1 MQLIKTVIAD
11 DQRIFLEG
19 LKTVLQ
25 QNADFR
31 FDILASVHNG
41 RELLRTLKKTKA
53 ELLILELNLPGV
65 DGIEIIKQIKKERL
79 PIRVLALTAYDD
91 SKIIKSAFKAGANA
105 YLLKN
110 QHIEELFVA
119 VREIQEGNNFLG
131 EGVALNSSNGKASK
145 TSTLRQNHFF
155 EDSFIKKHHLT
166 KRELEILSHI
176 TQALSNKEIAKILFI
191 SDQTVSVHRKN
202 IMRKLGVSNTAGL
215 IKAAYDH
222 SLV

>member
-11 DQRIFLEG
+11 DQRIFIEG

-25 QNADFR
+25 QHNEFK
-31 FDILASVHNG
+31 FDILASVYSG
-41 RELLRTLKKTKA
+41 REILRTLKKTKA
-53 ELLILELNLPGV
+53 ELLILELNLPGI
-65 DGIEIIKQIKKERL
+65 DGIDIIEQIQKERL
-79 PIRVLALTAYDD
+79 SVRILALTSYDD
-91 SKIIKSAFKAGANA
+91 PKIVKSAFKAGTNA

-110 QHIEELFVA
+110 QKIDELFVA
-119 VREIQEGNNFLG
+119 IREIQKGNNYFG
-131 EGVALNSSNGKASK
+131 EGVTINRPNGVHTKAFSIQ
-145 TSTLRQNHFF
+145 QNHFF

-166 KRELEILSHI
+166 KRELEILALI

>member
-25 QNADFR
+25 QDTDLR

-53 ELLILELNLPGV
+53 ELLILELNLPGI

-91 SKIIKSAFKAGANA
+91 SKIVKSAFKAGVNA

-110 QHIEELFVA
+110 QHVEELFTA
-119 VREIQEGNNFLG
+119 IREIQNGNNFLG
-131 EGVALNSSNGKASK
+131 EGVALNRVNGKAGKASA
-145 TSTLRQNHFF
+145 LRQNHFF

>member
-1 MQLIKTVIAD
+1 MQLIKTVVAD
-11 DQRIFLEG
+11 DQRIFIEG

-25 QNADFR
+25 QHSEFR
-31 FDILASVHNG
+31 FDILASVYNG
-41 RELLRTLKKTKA
+41 RDILRILKRTKA
-53 ELLILELNLPGV
+53 ELLILELNLPGI
-65 DGIEIIKQIKKERL
+65 DGIEIIKQINRERL
-79 PIRVLALTAYDD
+79 DIKVLALTAYDD
-91 SKIIKSAFKAGANA
+91 PKIVKSAFKAGVNA

-110 QHIEELFVA
+110 QKVEELFIA
-119 VREIQEGNNFLG
+119 IGAIQQGNNFLG
-131 EGVALNSSNGKASK
+131 EGVAINRSNGKG
-145 TSTLRQNHFF
+145 LRPHILHQMHSF

-166 KRELEILSHI
+166 KRELEILGHI